1 MAALGSRQR
10 RNSNMFTHDRGHRVI
25 HDGGSSRSR
34 PARDASVE
42 AEVRLVLAAQRGAAN
57 ERSEL
62 VESFLPLIASVARG
76 YRRSTR
82 ISRDE
87 LMQEGVVGLL
97 RALERYEA
105 GRGVSFWAYAA
116 WWVRQAM
123 QDVVSELSG
132 PIVLSD
138 RALRQLARIK
148 NARRRFEQTRGRS
161 PSVRELA
168 AAARLPQAH
177 VESLMRTELRPR
189 SLDEPATVES
199 SDARN
204 VGDLVSDPTAEDAF
218 ARAPYRAFASELPRL
233 LAQLTERER
242 AVICARYGIGHRE
255 QTLREVAGHLG
266 VTAERVRQIEHTS
279 LTKLCAAV
287 DQA

>member
-1 MAALGSRQR
+1 MAALGSWQR
-10 RNSNMFTHDRGHRVI
+10 RNSDIPTHDRGPRASHN
-25 HDGGSSRSR
+25 GGSSRGR
-34 PARDASVE
+34 PPRDAPDQ
-42 AEVRLVLAAQRGAAN
+42 AEVRLVLAAQRGGAHD
-57 ERSEL
+57 RSEL
-62 VESFLPLIASVARG
+62 VETFLPLIASIARG

-97 RALERYEA
+97 RALERYEP

-132 PIVLSD
+132 PLVLSD

-177 VESLMRTELRPR
+177 VESLMRTELRVR
-189 SLDEPATVES
+189 SLDEPANGET

-218 ARAPYRAFASELPRL
+218 SPAPYRAFAPELPRL
-233 LAQLTERER
+233 LARLTERER
-242 AVICARYGIGHRE
+242 TVICARYGIGHQE

>member
-1 MAALGSRQR
+1 MAVLSSRQWQDR
-10 RNSNMFTHDRGHRVI
+10 EIPTNDRGPRADH
-25 HDGGSSRSR
+25 HGASSRSR
-34 PARDASVE
+34 PPRDASVE
-42 AEVRLVLAAQRGAAN
+42 AEVRLVLAAQRGGAHD
-57 ERSEL
+57 RSEL
-62 VESFLPLIASVARG
+62 VESFLPLIASIARG

-82 ISRDE
+82 VSRDE

-97 RALERYEA
+97 RALERYEP

-132 PIVLSD
+132 PLVLSD
-138 RALRQLARIK
+138 RALRQLARVK
-148 NARRRFEQTRGRS
+148 TARRRFEQTRGRS

-168 AAARLPQAH
+168 AAARLPQAQ
-177 VESLMRTELRPR
+177 VESLMRIELRPR
-189 SLDEPATVES
+189 SLDEPANGET

-218 ARAPYRAFASELPRL
+218 SPAPYRAFAPELPRL
-233 LAQLTERER
+233 LARLTERER
-242 AVICARYGIGHRE
+242 TVICARYGIGHQE